1 MGILDTFL
9 NAIGRGDSI
18 KDYRHASRLFV
29 SSNYRLAPKYSWLYH
44 VFFDKNPLRDP
55 ERTGQDENKITEVGM
70 LVNSVQLPSFA
81 VEQSTLNTY
90 NRPQLVQTKLRYQP
104 VQITFHDD
112 SADIVRTMWEEYYK
126 AQYADPS
133 TGFAGSSIHAD
144 YFGNY
149 KYTTKFLEKFGYN
162 GDIINTKPNYFDSI
176 RIYSLHQKRFSEYI
190 LINPMIINFDHG
202 GHATNSRDTNQMSMT
217 VAYTTVLYNEG
228 DVTEDKAVKGFADL
242 HYDKSPSPLSIFGG
256 GTGSILG
263 PGGLISGASAAA
275 NAAQA
280 GNFAA
285 AALATAR
292 TIGNARNMNLKDAA
306 SSELKSVASDVLRQ
320 SSADPNLPIN
330 LPTVGILDSA
340 SAVAT
345 VGAGVAISSGVT
357 SNGENINTATPAPS
371 SPDVSELNNAPT
383 VLADNTLVTTE
394 LNEAGEITGAPIDK
408 VVNFVKGSLNAS
420 SETTLS
426 QFTGYTG
433 NLLRISK
440 NLSEKA
446 DTSLE
451 RQARSQSTTIRPIST
466 AAVKP
471 TGPTY
476 TKGTNTIVGRTSGPL
491 KLTPYANKVI
501 PKVVDLASSEADKF
515 LVDGNKQ
522 ELSTTRVPTSTNPA
536 P

>member
-18 KDYRHASRLFV
+18 KDYRHASQLFV
-29 SSNYRLAPKYSWLYH
+29 SSNYRLVPKYSWLYH
-44 VFFDKNPLRDP
+44 VFFDRNPTRIDR
-55 ERTGQDENKITEVGM
+55 EKDQNEIEIAEVGM
-70 LVNSVQLPSFA
+70 LVNSVQLPSFS
-81 VEQSTLNTY
+81 VNESTLNSY
-90 NRPQLVQTKLRYQP
+90 NRSQIVQTKLKYQP

-112 SADIVRTMWEEYYK
+112 SADIVRTMWEDYYK
-126 AQYADPS
+126 AQYYDPS
-133 TGFAGSSIHAD
+133 KGFAGSSIHPD
-144 YFGNY
+144 YIGNY
-149 KYTTKFLEKFGYN
+149 KYTTKFLEDFGYN
-162 GDIINTKPNYFDSI
+162 GFNANIPNYFDSI

-190 LINPMIINFDHG
+190 LINPIITNFNHG
-202 GHATNSRDTNQMSMT
+202 GHATASQDTNQMTMT

-228 DVTEDKAVKGFADL
+228 DVTVDSVTGFGDL

-320 SSADPNLPIN
+320 SSADPTLPIT

>member
-1 MGILDTFL
+1 MSVLDSFL
-9 NAIGRGDSI
+9 NILGKGDSI
-18 KDYRHASRLFV
+18 KDYRHASQLFV

-44 VFFDKNPLRDP
+44 VFFDKNATRDQAS
-55 ERTGQDENKITEVGM
+55 TGGQDVNEMTEVGM

-81 VEQSTLNTY
+81 VDQSTLNTY

-112 SADIVRTMWEEYYK
+112 SADIVRTMWEEYYR
-126 AQYADPS
+126 AQYYDPE
-133 TGFAGSSIHAD
+133 TGFAGSNIHAD

-149 KYTTKFLEKFGYN
+149 KYTTKFFDKFGYIPEN
-162 GDIINTKPNYFDSI
+162 ANVPNYFDSI

-190 LINPMIINFDHG
+190 LINPMITSFSHG
-202 GHATNSRDTNQMSMT
+202 GHATASRDTNQMTMT

-228 DVTEDKAVKGFADL
+228 NVTVDSVKGFADL

-263 PGGLISGASAAA
+263 PGGLVAGAADVA
-275 NAAQA
+275 NAANS

-285 AALATAR
+285 AAFAAAR
-292 TIGNARNMNLKDAA
+292 TIGNARNMDTSAAA
-306 SSELKSVASDVLRQ
+306 SAELKSIASDVLRQ
-320 SSADPNLPIN
+320 SSADPNSPIN

-345 VGAGVAISSGVT
+345 VGVGVAVSSGVT
-357 SNGENINTATPAPS
+357 SNGENINTATPPPS

-426 QFTGYTG
+426 QFTGFKG
-433 NLLRISK
+433 SLLQISK

-446 DTSLE
+446 DISLE

-466 AAVKP
+466 AAIKP

-476 TKGTNTIVGRTSGPL
+476 VKGTNTIVTRTSAPL
-491 KLTPYANKVI
+491 ELTPYANKVI

-522 ELSTTRVPTSTNPA
+522 ELSTSRVPTSTNPA